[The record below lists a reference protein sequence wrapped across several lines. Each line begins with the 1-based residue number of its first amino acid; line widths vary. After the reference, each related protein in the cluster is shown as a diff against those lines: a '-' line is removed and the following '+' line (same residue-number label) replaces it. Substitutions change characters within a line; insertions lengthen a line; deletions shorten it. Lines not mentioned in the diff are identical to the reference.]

1 MILQASNLV
10 KKYQRRG
17 ETFAAVDGV
26 SLALEAKSF
35 TVLMGQSGC
44 GKSTLFHLLSGMCR
58 PDSGTVT
65 FMGKELTA
73 LDADAFAALR
83 GPEIGY
89 VMQGCDLLNNFTIAE
104 NICMPCFLGGASAQ
118 ECGEGYE
125 RASALLEEFGLGGM
139 EDERPA
145 SLSGGERKRVAI
157 ARAFVRNPKL
167 IIADEPTSDLDVK
180 NSAIILEYL
189 QKARGAGVTVL
200 ISTHDPNAAQYGD
213 RVMKMEHGRLTQEN

>member
-35 TVLMGQSGC
+35 TVLMG
-44 GKSTLFHLLSGMCR
+44 
-58 PDSGTVT
+58 
-65 FMGKELTA
+65 GKELTA
-73 LDADAFAALR
+73 LDADGFAAMR

-104 NICMPCFLGGASAQ
+104 NICMPCFLGGASTQ

-189 QKARGAGVTVL
+189 QKARDQGVTVL

-213 RVMKMEHGRLTQEN
+213 RVLKMEHGRLTQEN

>member
-1 MILQASNLV
+1 
-10 KKYQRRG
+10 
-17 ETFAAVDGV
+17 
-26 SLALEAKSF
+26 
-35 TVLMGQSGC
+35 
-44 GKSTLFHLLSGMCR
+44 
-58 PDSGTVT
+58 
-65 FMGKELTA
+65 
-73 LDADAFAALR
+73 
-83 GPEIGY
+83 
-89 VMQGCDLLNNFTIAE
+89 
-104 NICMPCFLGGASAQ
+104 
-118 ECGEGYE
+118 
-125 RASALLEEFGLGGM
+125 M

>member
-1 MILQASNLV
+1 MILQASELV
-10 KKYQRRG
+10 KRYTRRG

-26 SLALEAKSF
+26 SFSLGEGAFVA
-35 TVLMGQSGC
+35 LMGQSGC

-58 PDSGTVT
+58 PDSGSVT
-65 FMGKELTA
+65 FAGRELTE
-73 LDADAFAALR
+73 LDEDGLAALR

-89 VMQGCDLLNNFTIAE
+89 VMQGCNLLNNFTIAE

-157 ARAFVRNPKL
+157 ARAIVRNPKL

-189 QKARGAGVTVL
+189 QKARDNGVTVL

-213 RVMKMEHGRLTQEN
+213 RVLKMEHGRLTQEN